1 MTVAISTLRE
11 DEVGHLCD
19 ELAESLGWTPERYE
33 QRRAT
38 RIQEG
43 LPDRRYVRAGQRVWV
58 ELKRPGGKLTVDQYR
73 WLTSELAAGG
83 LATVIEDAHQ
93 LARLFQ
99 LLARRSSSLESEA
112 RRVCEQ
118 WVELCWQR
126 GPRGASG
133 RKRRR

>member
-1 MTVAISTLRE
+1 MPASIITEA
-11 DEVGHLCD
+11 EVGHLCD
-19 ELAESLGWTPERYE
+19 ELGEELGWEVQRYE

-43 LPDRRYVRAGQRVWV
+43 LPDRRYVRGGQRVWV
-58 ELKRPGGKLTVDQYR
+58 ELKRPGGKLTTDQYV
-73 WLTSELAAGG
+73 WLMSELDAGG
-83 LATVIEDAHQ
+83 MATCIEDVHQ
-93 LARLFQ
+93 LARLFE

-112 RRVCEQ
+112 RRVCRQ

-133 RKRRR
+133 RRRRR